1 MHIINPI
8 HGINPVNGIYFRSYS
23 NLEFFQL
30 FKKKVNEKNL
40 TFIFRH
46 IVYLTCLLLLLV
58 FASSNARVTR

>member
-30 FKKKVNEKNL
+30 FKKKVIEKNL

-46 IVYLTCLLLLLV
+46 IVYLTCLLL
-58 FASSNARVTR
+58 